1 METNSTGQVTDSP
14 AGMRPADIGRV
25 RQLGDPRVSPDGS
38 AVAFTVTDP
47 DLEGNRYAH
56 RIWLVR
62 SQEPG
67 ASPRSFTGPGS
78 EHLPRWSPDGRRL
91 AFAVTGDDGRS
102 QICVLPVAEGGER
115 LVLCG
120 TEAPVTELEWAPDGH
135 AIAFAAR
142 DPASAHYG
150 QGGEQR
156 RDKDMPPRRIS
167 NLLYRFNQ
175 VGWTVDRPARVFV
188 VAADGSAPARP
199 VTPGPFA
206 AAGLSWSP
214 DSLTLAFGSARHEER
229 DLDLAVDLWV
239 APADGSRAPTRVA
252 GGGPAYS
259 LPSWSPDG
267 TRLACYVNPT
277 PLQSPRHRQ
286 VAVIDAATGKE
297 QVLTASLDRNC
308 APFGVMRP
316 PVWVGDRLLFSVEDH
331 GNVHLYLVSADGAEI
346 PVLLAGG
353 DRWISD
359 WDWAGGTLAFVAGSP
374 VSAGELAARD
384 LPAGE
389 PAPADSRPA
398 EEPAER
404 ALTSLTRA
412 FAEAV
417 GLASPERFTARS
429 ADGSEVECWAIAP
442 VGAAAGHRYPA
453 LLNVHGGPF
462 TQYGSRFVDDFQLQA
477 AAGFGVL
484 YCNPRGSAGYSEQ
497 WGRAIRGPECA
508 QDPGSGWGGVDYEDV
523 MACVDTACQRFGW
536 IDPGRI
542 GILGGSYGGYMTSWA
557 IGHTSRFR
565 AACSERACN
574 NLLTMEYSADIP
586 GFLRSYVGPDH
597 LTDPGAYLRH
607 SPVSYV
613 RDMATPLL
621 ILHSEVDLRCPIS
634 QAEELFV
641 ALRLLG
647 RNPVMYR
654 FPGENHELTR
664 SGAPQHRVS
673 RAELI
678 LAWFRQHLQEG
689 QASSAG
695 LSAAALDIPA

>member
-1 METNSTGQVTDSP
+1 MSHVADSA
-14 AGMRPADIGRV
+14 AGMCPADIGRV
-25 RQLGDPRVSPDGS
+25 RQLGDLRVSPDGS

-47 DLEGNRYAH
+47 DLEGNRYA
-56 RIWLVR
+56 RRVWLVPVR
-62 SQEPG
+62 GTG
-67 ASPRSFTGPGS
+67 ASPRPFTGPGS
-78 EHLPRWSPDGRRL
+78 EQLPRWSPDGRRL

-102 QICVLPVAEGGER
+102 QICVIPVAEGGER
-115 LVLCG
+115 LVVCG

-135 AIAFAAR
+135 ALAFAAR
-142 DPASAHYG
+142 DPDPARYG
-150 QGGEQR
+150 RGGEQR
-156 RDKDMPPRRIS
+156 RDRDMPPRRVS
-167 NLLYRFNQ
+167 GLLYRFNQ
-175 VGWTVDRPARVFV
+175 VGWTVDRPSRVFV
-188 VAADGSAPARP
+188 VAADGSAPARA
-199 VTPGPFA
+199 VTPGPFE

-214 DSLTLAFGSARHEER
+214 DSRTLAFASGRHEDR

-239 APADGSRAPTRVA
+239 VSADGSGAPSRVA

-267 TRLACYVNPT
+267 GRLACYVNPT

-286 VAVIDAATGKE
+286 VAVIDTASGKE
-297 QVLTASLDRNC
+297 QVLTADLDRNC
-308 APFGVMRP
+308 APFGTTLP
-316 PVWVGDRLLFSVEDH
+316 PMWVGDRLLFGVEDH
-331 GNVHLYLVSADGAEI
+331 GNVHLYLVSTDGAGL

-374 VSAGELAARD
+374 VSTGELVAQD
-384 LPAGE
+384 LPADE
-389 PAPADSRPA
+389 PDA
-398 EEPAER
+398 EPAER
-404 ALTSLTRA
+404 ALTSLTRP

-417 GLASPERFTARS
+417 SLASPQRFTAQS

-442 VGAAAGHRYPA
+442 TGAAAGQRYPA

-462 TQYGSRFVDDFQLQA
+462 TQYGNRFVDDFQLQA

-497 WGRAIRGPECA
+497 WGRAIRGPDCA
-508 QDPGSGWGGVDYEDV
+508 QDPGTGWGAADYADV
-523 MACVDTACQRFGW
+523 MACVETACERFGW
-536 IDPGRI
+536 IDPNRL
-542 GILGGSYGGYMTSWA
+542 GILGGSYGGFMTSWA

-574 NLLTMEYSADIP
+574 NLLTMEHSADIP
-586 GFLRSYVGPDH
+586 GFIRSYVGPDH

-613 RDMATPLL
+613 RDMTTPLL
-621 ILHSEVDLRCPIS
+621 ILHSEDDLRCPIS

-664 SGAPQHRVS
+664 SGAPQHRIS

-678 LAWFRQHLQEG
+678 LAWFRQHLQETQTPDVPTDPLPG
-689 QASSAG
+689 
-695 LSAAALDIPA
+695 